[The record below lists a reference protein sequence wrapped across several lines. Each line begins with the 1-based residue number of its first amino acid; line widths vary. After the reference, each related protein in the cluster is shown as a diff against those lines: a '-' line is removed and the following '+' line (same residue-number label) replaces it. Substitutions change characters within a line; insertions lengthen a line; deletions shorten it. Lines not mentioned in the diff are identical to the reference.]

1 MARAETGDG
10 DTDDMSGELDTAR
23 DDIVFLKALVTEGGQ
38 AQSSLGFLLFWAGL
52 LYGLHALFCAA
63 AEMQW
68 VAWPQNIF
76 GVIIG
81 AAPTLIFL
89 GFIGYVVWHDRQQS
103 QHGVATRALNAAF
116 GGAGIASL
124 TTSTIFG
131 YLAISRGEMF
141 LWMFHPIT
149 IFVVQGTVW
158 YIAFAIRRR
167 AWLGLVAAGWHLSA
181 VAMAILL
188 NKGMFAPLLLIL
200 GGGLLLLMALPGWVL
215 WRSARA

>member
-1 MARAETGDG
+1 
-10 DTDDMSGELDTAR
+10 MSGEIDTAR

-52 LYGLHALFCAA
+52 LYGVQALFYWGQEAG
-63 AEMQW
+63 W
-68 VAWPQNIF
+68 FAWPQNLF
-76 GVIIG
+76 GLLLTL
-81 AAPTLIFL
+81 APTLIFL
-89 GFIGYVVWHDRQQS
+89 VLIGYVVWHDRKQS

-116 GGAGIASL
+116 GGAGLASL
-124 TTSTIFG
+124 TTATIFG
-131 YLAISRGEMF
+131 YLAISRGEIF

-167 AWLGLVAAGWHLSA
+167 VWLGLVSAGWHLSA
-181 VAMAILL
+181 VTMAVLL
-188 NKGMFAPLLLIL
+188 NKGMIAPLLIVIGL
-200 GGGLLLLMALPGWVL
+200 GLLLLMALPGWVL